1 MNELNLENYW
11 MPYTGNKAFKANPRL
26 LVEADGMYYKSSEGK
41 KILDGISGLW
51 CCNAG
56 HCHPHIVKAIQDQI
70 ATMDYATAF
79 NMAHPKVFE
88 LATKIAS
95 ITPEGLNRIFFANS
109 GSEAVDTAMKVTLAY
124 HLSKGE
130 NQRTKF
136 ISREKGYH
144 GVNFGGTSVGGIP
157 NNRKFFG
164 TSFND
169 LNCLSNTW
177 DPENMS
183 FSKGQPKW
191 GKHFA
196 DELEVFLQEHD
207 SSTIAGVIIEPVVG
221 SGGVIIPPE
230 GYLERIREI
239 CTKHKIIL
247 IFDEVIT
254 GFGRVGAAFAS
265 ERFNVTPDI
274 ITMAKGL
281 TGAAVPMSAVAFH
294 DDIYTQI
301 ISNSEEV
308 IELFHG
314 YTYSGHPVAAAA
326 GIASLEVYEKEGL
339 FERARDLEPYF
350 EEAIHSLQ
358 GENSILDI
366 RNIGLMAAVQ
376 FSSDDKPSTE
386 KASKVFLHCYEN
398 NVLVRFSVDY
408 LVLSPAL
415 IAEKQHIDKIVSTIR
430 EAIRSL

>member
-1 MNELNLENYW
+1 LGSRKYVF
-11 MPYTGNKAFKANPRL
+11 FK
-26 LVEADGMYYKSSEGK
+26 
-41 KILDGISGLW
+41 
-51 CCNAG
+51 
-56 HCHPHIVKAIQDQI
+56 
-70 ATMDYATAF
+70 
-79 NMAHPKVFE
+79 
-88 LATKIAS
+88 
-95 ITPEGLNRIFFANS
+95 
-109 GSEAVDTAMKVTLAY
+109 GSA
-124 HLSKGE
+124 
-130 NQRTKF
+130 
-136 ISREKGYH
+136 
-144 GVNFGGTSVGGIP
+144 
-157 NNRKFFG
+157 
-164 TSFND
+164 
-169 LNCLSNTW
+169 
-177 DPENMS
+177 
-183 FSKGQPKW
+183 KW

-221 SGGVIIPPE
+221 SGGAIIPPE

-339 FERARDLEPYF
+339 FERAKDLESYF